1 MSLNRW
7 IQRRE
12 YGWPLQRGDRDLI
25 MHRVY
30 SSIQDHKHWNDLN
43 NKPNQVSEFG
53 AVFNL
58 EFSPE
63 GNVLVAACEKKS
75 ILLFDAITT
84 KQTHK
89 ITDAHSDNVNCIKF
103 LDDRMFATCSDDT
116 TVALWDLR
124 YLKMKVRSLHGHS
137 NWVKNIEYSQN
148 DKLLVTSGFDG
159 SIFTW
164 DINSHTEQGL
174 IYQKVFHTSGLM
186 RCRLSPD
193 GSKLVICSTGGYLM
207 IIHSL
212 DLTTLHKDLCGFRP
226 SMYRLMQMGHQYI
239 PQAAKFDH
247 VFSKKQKKNRVELV
261 TDFPE
266 DNDAEVVLALQIH
279 PCGHSILSRNI
290 SYDEKTEWSCIHN
303 INEEPGDITERMVDT
318 TSSRRKRKLT
328 CGSNDELPNH
338 LADEESGDSTD
349 EVRYNISRRQRTL
362 RSRLTGRTAPP
373 PPPPPPPPISSSSTS
388 SSNNANPQN
397 NDQQQVA
404 NRPESFVPD
413 IWAAEVTVE
422 ERAIRQNRAR
432 TSNSVTG
439 YNYVYAISS
448 GVLPAA
454 AANLATAQRNSTG
467 NASLRGSNNTNSS
480 NNSNNNSRRR
490 ISLSLNNDG
499 ESPSIRLRSSFSDL
513 DPSND
518 GSSTSSSDS
527 PPPIPIE
534 RIRVRACQYGGR
546 QIFQNPKKLMYYIV
560 EPNKGKGFIKEPCFS
575 ADGRIICSP
584 YDNGIRLLGFTDT
597 CSEYPRHS
605 SAIEVIKREPRPLVV
620 IKEIK
625 VHQNIVLSTKFS
637 PREPLLVTG
646 CKNGKIVWY
655 HPNL

>member
-1 MSLNRW
+1 
-7 IQRRE
+7 I
-12 YGWPLQRGDRDLI
+12 
-25 MHRVY
+25 V
-30 SSIQDHKHWNDLN
+30 
-43 NKPNQVSEFG
+43 
-53 AVFNL
+53 
-58 EFSPE
+58 
-63 GNVLVAACEKKS
+63 
-75 ILLFDAITT
+75 
-84 KQTHK
+84 
-89 ITDAHSDNVNCIKF
+89 
-103 LDDRMFATCSDDT
+103 
-116 TVALWDLR
+116 
-124 YLKMKVRSLHGHS
+124 
-137 NWVKNIEYSQN
+137 
-148 DKLLVTSGFDG
+148 
-159 SIFTW
+159 
-164 DINSHTEQGL
+164 
-174 IYQKVFHTSGLM
+174 
-186 RCRLSPD
+186 
-193 GSKLVICSTGGYLM
+193 
-207 IIHSL
+207 
-212 DLTTLHKDLCGFRP
+212 
-226 SMYRLMQMGHQYI
+226 
-239 PQAAKFDH
+239 
-247 VFSKKQKKNRVELV
+247 
-261 TDFPE
+261 
-266 DNDAEVVLALQIH
+266 
-279 PCGHSILSRNI
+279 
-290 SYDEKTEWSCIHN
+290 
-303 INEEPGDITERMVDT
+303 
-318 TSSRRKRKLT
+318 
-328 CGSNDELPNH
+328 
-338 LADEESGDSTD
+338 
-349 EVRYNISRRQRTL
+349 
-362 RSRLTGRTAPP
+362 
-373 PPPPPPPPISSSSTS
+373 
-388 SSNNANPQN
+388 
-397 NDQQQVA
+397 

-413 IWAAEVTVE
+413 IWAAEVTVQ

-454 AANLATAQRNSTG
+454 AASSLMTAQRNNSTG
-467 NASLRGSNNTNSS
+467 NASLRGVNNNNNNNNNNTNSN
-480 NNSNNNSRRR
+480 NNSNNIISRRR

-534 RIRVRACQYGGR
+534 RIRVRACQYSGGR

-605 SAIEVIKREPRPLVV
+605 SAIEVIKREPRELVV